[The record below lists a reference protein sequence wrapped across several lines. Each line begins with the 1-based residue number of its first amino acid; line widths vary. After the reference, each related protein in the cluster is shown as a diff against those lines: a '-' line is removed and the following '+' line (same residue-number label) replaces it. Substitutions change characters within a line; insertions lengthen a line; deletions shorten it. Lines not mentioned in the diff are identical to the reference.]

1 MTKVIAFANQKG
13 GTGKTTTAM
22 NTAGALSEMGHDIL
36 LIDIDPQASLSL
48 GFGVS
53 LSTLTRTLHEALM
66 NPRELP
72 LDDLII
78 KVRDKI
84 DLVPTNISLADAELD
99 LVSARRREDRLRRL
113 IEPVKEDYDF
123 VLMDCSPSLS
133 LLVVNALS
141 AADGVVIP
149 MSTDYY
155 SLAGVRLL
163 LNSIDEIQYE
173 VNPRLKVYGVLP
185 TRFRVN
191 TNIAREALESV
202 RKTLA
207 GKVHVFETVIRETV
221 RLTEAPAHSKTI
233 TEYSPEHGSA
243 EDYRQFARELLEQL

>member
-13 GTGKTTTAM
+13 GTGKTTSTM
-22 NTAGALSEMGHDIL
+22 NAGGALAEMGYDVL
-36 LIDIDPQASLSL
+36 LIDIDPQASLTL
-48 GFGVS
+48 GFGIPLAKVEQ
-53 LSTLTRTLHEALM
+53 TLHEALL
-66 NPRELP
+66 NPRELT
-72 LDDLII
+72 LDDLIVQ
-78 KVRDKI
+78 VRDKI

-123 VLMDCSPSLS
+123 ILLDCSPSLS

-173 VNPRLKVYGVLP
+173 VNPKLKIYGVLP
-185 TRFRVN
+185 TRFRAN

-202 RKTLA
+202 RQALA
-207 GKVHVFETVIRETV
+207 GKIHVFDTVIRETV
-221 RLTEAPAHSKTI
+221 RLTEAPAQNKTI
-233 TEYSPEHGSA
+233 TEYSSEHGSA